1 MLLHF
6 SCKNFTKSL
15 GQLIRIKITLGVSP
29 FCNDW
34 VFISFVFK
42 SIAIS
47 TDDGKNFYT
56 NSSMSE
62 KSLSVF
68 LINLNRQLYNERN
81 VINSSK

>member
-6 SCKNFTKSL
+6 SCRNFTKSL

-47 TDDGKNFYT
+47 TDDGKNVYT
-56 NSSMSE
+56 NSSE

-68 LINLNRQLYNERN
+68 LINLNRQLYNERK